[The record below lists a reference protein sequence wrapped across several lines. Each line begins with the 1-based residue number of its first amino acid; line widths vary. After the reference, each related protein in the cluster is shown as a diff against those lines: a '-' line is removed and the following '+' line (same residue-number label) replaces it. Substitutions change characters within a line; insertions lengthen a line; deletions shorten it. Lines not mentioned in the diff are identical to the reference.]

1 MHKTTLNP
9 SQQEAVD
16 TLTGPVLIL
25 AGAGAGKTKTITHR
39 ILNLIKHGPQPEK
52 ILAVTFTNKA
62 AKEMRERTRSLLA
75 EDASVNFPGG
85 YPGSPFVSTFH
96 SLGVSLLRENAQALG
111 LNRHF
116 AIYDRNDS
124 VKAVKDAI
132 KAADLDPKQFAP
144 RSILSAISKQ
154 KGDAVTRK
162 QYEEKV
168 GNAFYPRIVAD
179 VWARYERTLTQDKA
193 LDFDDLILSTLQLL
207 KNNPGIRERY
217 QERWD
222 HIHIDEYQD
231 TNKVQ
236 YNIAK
241 LLSDKH
247 KNICC
252 VGDIDQNIYAWRGA
266 DINNILQFEQHF
278 PDTKLILLEENYRST
293 KTIVAVS
300 NDIIEKNTRRRDKTL
315 FTNNKDGDKMSLYV
329 AYDESDEAQFIANK
343 SKELIEQGIEPGDI
357 AVLYR
362 ANFQSRILEESFL
375 REEVPY
381 QVLGTKFFDRK
392 EIKDMTSF
400 VRAALGGTVTDLKRI
415 VNVPTR
421 GIGKATLLKM
431 VENKVQELSP
441 AAQKKVQAFY
451 EILADI
457 KEQALILKPSET
469 LKFVLARTGIETELK
484 NGSDEDKER
493 LENIRELVTL
503 ATKYDE
509 MEPEEG
515 IAKLLDD
522 AALASDQD
530 EMKAKEEQ
538 NAVRLMTIHASK
550 GLEFDKVFI
559 CGLEEGL
566 FPHEKIG
573 ETKDDDEEE
582 RRLFYV
588 ALTRAKEKVF
598 LTYANVRTIFGSRQ
612 VNLPSEFIT
621 DIDED
626 YLESEDRA
634 MGTPGGEGV
643 KVIYL
648 D

>member
-1 MHKTTLNP
+1 
-9 SQQEAVD
+9 
-16 TLTGPVLIL
+16 
-25 AGAGAGKTKTITHR
+25 
-39 ILNLIKHGPQPEK
+39 
-52 ILAVTFTNKA
+52 
-62 AKEMRERTRSLLA
+62 
-75 EDASVNFPGG
+75 
-85 YPGSPFVSTFH
+85 
-96 SLGVSLLRENAQALG
+96 
-111 LNRHF
+111 
-116 AIYDRNDS
+116 
-124 VKAVKDAI
+124 
-132 KAADLDPKQFAP
+132 
-144 RSILSAISKQ
+144 
-154 KGDAVTRK
+154 
-162 QYEEKV
+162 
-168 GNAFYPRIVAD
+168 
-179 VWARYERTLTQDKA
+179 
-193 LDFDDLILSTLQLL
+193 
-207 KNNPGIRERY
+207 
-217 QERWD
+217 
-222 HIHIDEYQD
+222 
-231 TNKVQ
+231 
-236 YNIAK
+236 
-241 LLSDKH
+241 
-247 KNICC
+247 
-252 VGDIDQNIYAWRGA
+252 
-266 DINNILQFEQHF
+266 
-278 PDTKLILLEENYRST
+278 
-293 KTIVAVS
+293 
-300 NDIIEKNTRRRDKTL
+300 
-315 FTNNKDGDKMSLYV
+315 MSLYV